1 MQIGTGCAIII
12 KLSVRKSSVQYAAVA
27 QLDRVFGYEPKGR
40 GFESLQPYQKKRCN
54 FNSYS
59 AFSFSPDDRERMV
72 ESKKRTDLNSEVD
85 SVGNTRR
92 KSAINGEYQGE

>member
-1 MQIGTGCAIII
+1 MGLGSADLLLVFTPQTLTLVCGLRRRGTRGGRIFSISTI
-12 KLSVRKSSVQYAAVA
+12 LS
-27 QLDRVFGYEPKGR
+27 
-40 GFESLQPYQKKRCN
+40 KRCN